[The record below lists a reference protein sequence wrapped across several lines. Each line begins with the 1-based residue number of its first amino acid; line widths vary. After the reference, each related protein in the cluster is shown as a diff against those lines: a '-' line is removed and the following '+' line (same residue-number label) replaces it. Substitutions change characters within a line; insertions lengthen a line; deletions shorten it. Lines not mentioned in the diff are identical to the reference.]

1 MKLLI
6 LNISGLIPYH
16 VILKACQ
23 SMRLHMNIRPRKD
36 VNSSGKLMMLL
47 QSGKRRI
54 ILSLLM
60 PVCPQSSNQAIKSGQ
75 PSLPTTH
82 IHQWHLGQVI
92 TMESPEGQEGQIGT
106 HRAGTKVVEGI
117 RTVEG
122 KVAAMAVALTPL
134 NKVEGLLRTLA
145 VAQGVVAAA
154 VAMVV
159 LQTFHKPVLMVL
171 AAQAGGQ
178 IIPHK
183 LALETSS
190 SSMETGNSM

>member
-23 SMRLHMNIRPRKD
+23 STRLHMNIRRRKD
-36 VNSSGKLMMLL
+36 GNSSGKLMMLL

-92 TMESPEGQEGQIGT
+92 TMESPEGQEGQTGT

-122 KVAAMAVALTPL
+122 KVAAMAVALTL
-134 NKVEGLLRTLA
+134 NRAEGLLRTPA

>member
-1 MKLLI
+1 
-6 LNISGLIPYH
+6 
-16 VILKACQ
+16 
-23 SMRLHMNIRPRKD
+23 
-36 VNSSGKLMMLL
+36 MMLL

-92 TMESPEGQEGQIGT
+92 TMESPVGQEGLTGT
-106 HRAGTKVVEGI
+106 HPAGTKAVGGI

-122 KVAAMAVALTPL
+122 KVVAMAVALTL
-134 NKVEGLLRTLA
+134 NKVEDRLLTLA
-145 VAQGVVAAA
+145 VAQGVVAAV
-154 VAMVV
+154 VAMVQV
-159 LQTFHKPVLMVL
+159 LQTFHKPVRMAL

-183 LALETSS
+183 LAPETSS
-190 SSMETGNSM
+190 SSMGTGNSM